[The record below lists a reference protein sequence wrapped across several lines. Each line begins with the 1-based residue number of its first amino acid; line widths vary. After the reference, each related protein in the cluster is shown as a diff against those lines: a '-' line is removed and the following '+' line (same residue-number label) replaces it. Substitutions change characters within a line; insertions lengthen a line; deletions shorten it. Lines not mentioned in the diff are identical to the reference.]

1 MAGKADGQGLPGPY
15 AWIAQPVKS
24 SRKGRRR
31 GLLRVCKGK
40 APIISW
46 FCRPHLAAVTPDPAR
61 ASAPQAAT
69 TPDVQVN
76 AQRPAGQD
84 PWDDRIDADADG
96 EQAFKPLS
104 REEAQDLRARQPAVS
119 AWTLLSWQAVAGVA
133 MVALWG
139 LLSLRADKALS
150 ALFGAGA
157 VVVPGALMA
166 WGMTR
171 RTAMNGGTAVLS
183 FMVWELIKII
193 LAVAILVAVAVGF
206 SSLSWPAMLSTLVVT
221 LKANWLALLRQ
232 GRIRK

>member
-1 MAGKADGQGLPGPY
+1 M
-15 AWIAQPVKS
+15 
-24 SRKGRRR
+24 
-31 GLLRVCKGK
+31 
-40 APIISW
+40 
-46 FCRPHLAAVTPDPAR
+46 TPDPAR
-61 ASAPQAAT
+61 ASAPHAAK
-69 TPDVQVN
+69 TPDVPVN
-76 AQRPAGQD
+76 AQRPSGQD
-84 PWDDRIDADADG
+84 PWDDRTEEDADG

-104 REEAQDLRARQPAVS
+104 REEAQDLKARLPALS
-119 AWTLLSWQAVAGVA
+119 PWSLLAWQAVAGVV

-139 LLSLRADKALS
+139 LLSLHADKALS
-150 ALFGAGA
+150 ALFGAGS

-221 LKANWLALLRQ
+221 LKANWLALLRR